1 MSGRRQSLGL
11 GKGLALTWA
20 ELVFGEK
27 RDRGW
32 LHLDDFQ
39 IILSGA
45 VGDAV
50 LAAQV
55 GLVLDAGLEKAA
67 TACARSA
74 AVGANNI

>member
-1 MSGRRQSLGL
+1 MALSGS
-11 GKGLALTWA
+11 KLA
-20 ELVFGEK
+20 FGEK
-27 RDRGW
+27 RGRGW

-50 LAAQV
+50 LAALG
-55 GLVLDAGLEKAA
+55 GLVLVAGLEKAA
-67 TACARSA
+67 AAAANANCA